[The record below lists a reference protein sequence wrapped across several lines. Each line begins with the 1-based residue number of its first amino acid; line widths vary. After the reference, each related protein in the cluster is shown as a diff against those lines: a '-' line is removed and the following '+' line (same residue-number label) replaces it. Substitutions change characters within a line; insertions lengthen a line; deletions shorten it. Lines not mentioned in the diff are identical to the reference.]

1 PGMKAAEAANKLG
14 WHWWPGTNAIP
25 SQKNKTLEQCGRWG
39 CLRMGL
45 PAGAKASFD
54 LIYMPQAPQAGAQV
68 ITGAGVGK
76 VVTDDEGPVL
86 SIPHRCSDRG
96 HRCSAPRLD

>member
-1 PGMKAAEAANKLG
+1 MKAAEAANKLG

-25 SQKNKTLEQCGRWG
+25 SQKNKTLEQCGRRG

-54 LIYMPQAPQAGAQV
+54 LIYMPQAQQAGAQV

-76 VVTDDEGPVL
+76 VVTDDEGTVR
-86 SIPHRCSDRG
+86 SIPHR
-96 HRCSAPRLD
+96 

>member
-1 PGMKAAEAANKLG
+1 MALVARNQRHLQPEE
-14 WHWWPGTNAIP
+14 
-25 SQKNKTLEQCGRWG
+25 QTLEQCGRWG

-54 LIYMPQAPQAGAQV
+54 LIYMPQAQQAGAQV

-76 VVTDDEGPVL
+76 VVTDDEGTVR
-86 SIPHRCSDRG
+86 SIPHR
-96 HRCSAPRLD
+96 